1 MGAAYKA
8 EAGADVDTMFQV
20 FQVTLPGLKK

>member
-8 EAGADVDTMFQV
+8 EDGADVDTTLLV
-20 FQVTLPGLKK
+20 YQVTLPGLKK